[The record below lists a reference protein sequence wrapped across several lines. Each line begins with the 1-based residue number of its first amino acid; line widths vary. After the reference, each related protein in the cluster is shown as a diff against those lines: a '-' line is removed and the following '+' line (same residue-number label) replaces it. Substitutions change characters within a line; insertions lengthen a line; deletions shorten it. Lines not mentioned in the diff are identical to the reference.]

1 MNQNSL
7 PKFELIYFPIHGRA
21 EVLRLTFAL
30 AQAEFTDVAVTDWM
44 TLKPQMPLGQV
55 PVLKETVGDETWL
68 IPQSGAILR
77 HLGRVLNLYGATER
91 EHTIVDYV
99 LESAMDWRAK
109 FIPVSYAKMYGT
121 PQDVQDKYWNELVD
135 HNLKA
140 MEKLLAN
147 PMKSGAWFAGQSP
160 SIADA
165 AVWDTM
171 DANLAKRPEL
181 LDKYPS
187 LRGFYDR
194 FAALPGVAAHLA
206 SRRPSEHRQA

>member
-1 MNQNSL
+1 MNQRTL

-99 LESAMDWRAK
+99 LESATDCGPSSFPSRTPRCTGRRK
-109 FIPVSYAKMYGT
+109 TSRTSTGT
-121 PQDVQDKYWNELVD
+121 
-135 HNLKA
+135 
-140 MEKLLAN
+140 
-147 PMKSGAWFAGQSP
+147 
-160 SIADA
+160 
-165 AVWDTM
+165 
-171 DANLAKRPEL
+171 
-181 LDKYPS
+181 S
-187 LRGFYDR
+187 LWTTT
-194 FAALPGVAAHLA
+194 
-206 SRRPSEHRQA
+206 SRRWKSCSPIR